1 MKVLVL
7 NNMAP
12 FIRGGAEDLAFH
24 LTKNLKS
31 AGAEAELFR
40 IPFRWEPAE
49 QILEQMLLCRGLK
62 LTNVDRVIGLKFP
75 AYLVPH
81 DNKVLWL
88 IHQYRQAYDLW
99 EAGQSNI
106 PDNARGA
113 ILRSAIQKADND
125 CFRNCRSIY
134 AGHAITADRLKRFN
148 GFTAEVL
155 MAPLNDPEI
164 FAAQESEG
172 YIFAGGRV
180 NAGKRQH
187 LLVEAMRHV
196 RSDIRLIVAGPPDS
210 PDDSARLEA
219 LVAEHDLADKVKLDL
234 RYLPRSEIA
243 SLVNHSLG
251 VAYIPFDEDSVGYV
265 TMEAAQASKPVLTVS
280 DAGGI
285 LDLVRE
291 NETGFVAE
299 PDAKQ
304 LADAIDRLVALPS
317 VSREMGLRGR
327 AAWLKRGVNWE
338 NTIEKLLS

>member
-1 MKVLVL
+1 
-7 NNMAP
+7 MAP
-12 FIRGGAEDLAFH
+12 FIRGGAEDLAFN
-24 LTKNLKS
+24 LTKNLNM
-31 AGAEAELFR
+31 AGVEAELFS

-62 LTNVDRVIGLKFP
+62 LTNVDQVIGLKFP

-81 DNKVLWL
+81 DNKVMWL

-106 PDNARGA
+106 AQDARGA
-113 ILRSAIQKADND
+113 VLRRAIQKADDD
-125 CFRNCRSIY
+125 CFQGCRSMY
-134 AGHAITADRLKRFN
+134 TVHSTTADRLKRFN

-155 MAPLNDPEI
+155 MPPLNDPEI
-164 FAAQESEG
+164 FGVKESEG

-180 NAGKRQH
+180 NAAKRQH
-187 LLVEAMRHV
+187 LLVEAMRYV
-196 RSDIRLIVAGPPDS
+196 KSDVRLIVAGPPDS
-210 PDDSARLEA
+210 PSDSAQLEA
-219 LVAEHDLADKVKLDL
+219 LVSEYNLGDKVRLDL
-234 RYLPRSEIA
+234 RYLPRTEIA

-265 TMEAAQASKPVLTVS
+265 TMEAAQASKPVITVN

-291 NETGFVAE
+291 RETGFVTD

-304 LADAIDRLVALPS
+304 LADAIDRLASSPS
-317 VSREMGLRGR
+317 ASRDMGLQGR
-327 AAWLKRGVNWE
+327 ESWLKRGINWE
-338 NTIEKLLS
+338 TTIEKLLS